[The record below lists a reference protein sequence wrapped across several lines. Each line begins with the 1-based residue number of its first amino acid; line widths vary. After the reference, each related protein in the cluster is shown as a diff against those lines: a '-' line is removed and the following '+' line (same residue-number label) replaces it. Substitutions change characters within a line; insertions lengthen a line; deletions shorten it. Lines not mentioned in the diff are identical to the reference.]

1 MKPRPKLP
9 SLVSMWMLDVFCC
22 ALGCVTLLWLL
33 NTREAG
39 VQAQRAGSALERLTT
54 TEQELQST
62 RTLLLA
68 TQTDLEQ
75 ARLTLN
81 AEITDLRGQLVAM
94 TTNRDDTAKKLAV
107 ARSESEGL
115 TQKLADSTTR
125 LQELDDLLMRKQ
137 KDMKDLSVKLLAS
150 TTSAEELQKLLRQK
164 EQDRADLA
172 MKAQKAEDQLND
184 VDAKLRAMTKQA
196 TDAKTNLAAMQKSGD
211 ELAAAKTAIK
221 NMQTQ
226 LDAANANIIDLQG
239 DKAKLADKFD
249 KLRADT
255 ENKFAGIVLTGKRV
269 VFVVDISGSMRLI
282 DDKTPAPT
290 KWATV
295 IETVGKVMRSLP
307 DLERYQVVIFSHAA
321 RYLFPGGWQEYQGA
335 ESVKRVSDALTA
347 IVPENDTNL
356 YDALDLA
363 FRFRGDGLDTVYL
376 FSDGLPTSGPG
387 LTQTQ
392 MTTLSNPEKSNQLA
406 RHIRQTLNTVWN
418 RPTMPVRVK
427 INSIGFFYES
437 PDVGAFLWALTRE
450 NDGSFVG
457 MSRP

>member
-39 VQAQRAGSALERLTT
+39 VQAQRAGSALELLAT

-62 RTLLLA
+62 RTELLA
-68 TQTDLEQ
+68 TQADLERT
-75 ARLTLN
+75 RLTLN
-81 AEITDLRGQLVAM
+81 ADITDLRGQLAAM
-94 TTNRDDTAKKLAV
+94 TTNRDDTAKKLAA
-107 ARSESEGL
+107 ARSESEDL
-115 TQKLADSTTR
+115 SQKLSTASTR
-125 LQELDDLLMRKQ
+125 MQELDDLLLRKQ
-137 KDMKDLSVKLLAS
+137 KDVKDLSVKLLAS

-164 EQDRADLA
+164 EQERVDLA
-172 MKAQKAEDQLND
+172 MKAKKAEEQLND
-184 VDAKLRAMTKQA
+184 VDAKLRSVAKQA
-196 TDAKTNLAAMQKSGD
+196 ADAQADLAAMQKTGN
-211 ELAAAKTAIK
+211 ELATAQATIK
-221 NMQTQ
+221 NMQAQ
-226 LDAANANIIDLQG
+226 LNAANANIIDLQG
-239 DKAKLADKFD
+239 DKAKLADKYD
-249 KLRADT
+249 KLRSDT
-255 ENKFAGIVLTGKRV
+255 DNKFAGIVLTGKRV
-269 VFVVDISGSMRLI
+269 VFVVDISGSMRLL

-295 IETVGKVMRSLP
+295 VETVGKVMRSLP
-307 DLERYQVVIFSHAA
+307 ELERYQVVVFSHTA
-321 RYLFPGGWQEYQGA
+321 RYLFPGGWQENQGA
-335 ESVKRVSDALTA
+335 ASLKHVTDALTA

-363 FRFRGDGLDTVYL
+363 FRFRSDGLDTVYL

-392 MTTLSNPEKSNQLA
+392 MATLSNAEKSTQLS

-418 RPTMPVRVK
+418 RPTLPTRVK